1 MDGYC
6 SCYDTNMKSWQ
17 VITGGIF
24 LGSVLFASGFVLGS
38 YLDLDRA
45 SLLNV
50 SPFVQEKSVA
60 IEKPYL
66 KFSIPNLHEKT
77 YAPSSLRILETMDE
91 GENFTSYLYSSTNE
105 SGKTMTGQ
113 LNLPAEISNATPVI
127 LMLRGYVPPEGY
139 ATGIGT
145 RNAANVFAKNGF
157 ITIAPDFLGYGES
170 DPEVDDPW
178 QARFEKP
185 SEAISVL
192 RSIEYATFTTP
203 TELPYIITKQDN
215 KRPVG
220 IWAHSNGGQIALT
233 LLEITSDPIP
243 ATLWAPVTAPFPYS
257 VLFYADE
264 QEDEGRSARLWVNSL
279 EKEYDLRLFSLS
291 QHLNYLA
298 GPIQL
303 HHGWYDEAAPKSWS
317 DEFVQKLL
325 LENMRRESST
335 DSAELA
341 PIKYEY
347 FEYPNA
353 NHNLVP
359 DWNTAVTRDLD
370 FFKRELL

>member
-1 MDGYC
+1 
-6 SCYDTNMKSWQ
+6 MKTWQ
-17 VITGGIF
+17 IVTGGIF

-38 YLDLDRA
+38 YLDLDST

-50 SPFVQEKSVA
+50 SPFVQKKSDV

-66 KFSIPNLHEKT
+66 KYSIPSLHEKT
-77 YAPSSLRILETMDE
+77 YAPSSLKILKIMEL
-91 GENFTSYLYSSTNE
+91 GENFTSYLYSSSDE
-105 SGKTMTGQ
+105 DGKSMTGQ
-113 LNLPAEISNATPVI
+113 LNLPATISDSTPVI
-127 LMLRGYVPPEGY
+127 LMLRGYVPPKSY
-139 ATGIGT
+139 VTGVGT
-145 RNAANVFAKNGF
+145 RNAANVFAKNGY
-157 ITIAPDFLGYGES
+157 ITIAPDFLGYGDS
-170 DPEVDDPW
+170 DPEVEDPW

-185 SEAISVL
+185 IQAANILKAVEVSNFAVPS
-192 RSIEYATFTTP
+192 
-203 TELPYIITKQDN
+203 ELPENIASQSA

-233 LLEITSDPIP
+233 MLEITSDPIP

-264 QEDEGRSARLWVNSL
+264 QDDEGRSARLWINSL

-298 GPIQL
+298 GPIQI
-303 HHGWYDEAAPKSWS
+303 HHGWHDEAAPKPWS
-317 DEFVQKLL
+317 DEFVQKLS
-325 LENMRRESST
+325 LENDRRESST

-353 NHNLVP
+353 DHNMVP
-359 DWNTAVTRDLD
+359 DWNTAITRDLS
-370 FFKRELL
+370 FFNRELL